1 MTIEATYGESEEI
14 NAPAE
19 AIYDYRLDFV
29 KLADYNENVTNMKLV
44 KEGEDRLG
52 EGAEYTFDLQLPG
65 WDPMKAF
72 LKVIETD
79 RPNRIVTDTGTDALA
94 GREVNTFEQ
103 LADGS
108 VGVSINFTILL
119 PEEGEDGVGFM
130 EKSGPHPPPVE
141 LQALSQALQ
150 SRSPPPPPALPPHL
164 F

>member
-29 KLADYNENVTNMKLV
+29 KLADYNENVTNIKLV
-44 KEGEDRLG
+44 KEGKDRLG

-103 LADGS
+103 LGDGS
-108 VGVSINFTILL
+108 VRFNINFTILL
-119 PEEGEDGVGFM
+119 PDEAKDGVDFM
-130 EKSGPHPPPVE
+130 EKSGRDQYRIE
-141 LQALSQALQ
+141 LEAIRKALEA
-150 SRSPPPPPALPPHL
+150 
-164 F
+164 

>member
-29 KLADYNENVTNMKLV
+29 KLADYNENVTNIKLV
-44 KEGEDRLG
+44 KEGKDRLG

-72 LKVIETD
+72 LKVVETD

-108 VGVSINFTILL
+108 VRFSINFTILL
-119 PEEGEDGVGFM
+119 PDEAKDGVDFM
-130 EKSGPHPPPVE
+130 EKSGRDQYRIE
-141 LQALSQALQ
+141 LEAIRKALEA
-150 SRSPPPPPALPPHL
+150 
-164 F
+164 

>member
-29 KLADYNENVTNMKLV
+29 KLADYNENVTNIKLV
-44 KEGEDRLG
+44 KEGKDRLG

-72 LKVIETD
+72 LKVVETD

-103 LADGS
+103 QADGS
-108 VGVSINFTILL
+108 VKFSINFTILL
-119 PEEGEDGVGFM
+119 PDEAKDGVDFM
-130 EKSGPHPPPVE
+130 EKSGRDQYRIE
-141 LQALSQALQ
+141 LEAIRKALEA
-150 SRSPPPPPALPPHL
+150 
-164 F
+164 

>member
-14 NAPAE
+14 NAAAE

-29 KLADYNENVTNMKLV
+29 KLADYNENVTNIKLV
-44 KEGEDRLG
+44 NEGKDRLG

-65 WDPMKAF
+65 CDPMKAF
-72 LKVIETD
+72 LKVVETD

-108 VGVSINFTILL
+108 VKFSINFTILL
-119 PEEGEDGVGFM
+119 PDEAKDGVDFM
-130 EKSGPHPPPVE
+130 EKSGRDQYRIE
-141 LQALSQALQ
+141 LEAIRKALEA
-150 SRSPPPPPALPPHL
+150 
-164 F
+164 

>member
-14 NAPAE
+14 NAAAE

-29 KLADYNENVTNMKLV
+29 KLADYNENVTNIKLV
-44 KEGEDRLG
+44 KEGKDRLG

-79 RPNRIVTDTGTDALA
+79 RPNKIVTDTGTDALA

-108 VGVSINFTILL
+108 VRFSINFTILL
-119 PEEGEDGVGFM
+119 PDEAKDGVDFM
-130 EKSGPHPPPVE
+130 EKSGRDQYRIE
-141 LQALSQALQ
+141 LEAIRKALEA
-150 SRSPPPPPALPPHL
+150 
-164 F
+164 

>member
-14 NAPAE
+14 SAPAE

-29 KLADYNENVTNMKLV
+29 KLADYNENVTNIKLV
-44 KEGEDRLG
+44 KEGEDQLG
-52 EGAEYTFDLQLPG
+52 EGAEYTFDLSLPG

-79 RPNRIVTDTGTDALA
+79 KPNRIVTDTGTDALA

-108 VGVSINFTILL
+108 VRFSINFTILL
-119 PEEGEDGVGFM
+119 PDEAKDGVDFM
-130 EKSGPHPPPVE
+130 EKSGRDQYRIE
-141 LQALSQALQ
+141 LEAIRKALEA
-150 SRSPPPPPALPPHL
+150 
-164 F
+164 

>member
-14 NAPAE
+14 NATAE

-29 KLADYNENVTNMKLV
+29 KLADYNENVTNIKLV
-44 KEGEDRLG
+44 KAGKDRLG

-108 VGVSINFTILL
+108 VKFSINFTILL
-119 PEEGEDGVGFM
+119 PDEAKDGVDFM
-130 EKSGPHPPPVE
+130 EKSGRDQYRIE
-141 LQALSQALQ
+141 LEAIRKALEA
-150 SRSPPPPPALPPHL
+150 
-164 F
+164 

>member
-14 NAPAE
+14 NARAE

-29 KLADYNENVTNMKLV
+29 KLADYNENVTNIKLV
-44 KEGEDRLG
+44 KEGKDRIG
-52 EGAEYTFDLQLPG
+52 AGAEYTFDLQLPG

-108 VGVSINFTILL
+108 VRFSINFTILL
-119 PEEGEDGVGFM
+119 PDEAKDGVDFM
-130 EKSGPHPPPVE
+130 EKSGRDQYRIE
-141 LQALSQALQ
+141 LEAIRKALEA
-150 SRSPPPPPALPPHL
+150 
-164 F
+164 

>member
-14 NAPAE
+14 NAAAE

-29 KLADYNENVTNMKLV
+29 KLADYNENVTNIKLV
-44 KEGEDRLG
+44 KEGKDRLG
-52 EGAEYTFDLQLPG
+52 EGAECTFDLQLPG

-103 LADGS
+103 LGDGS
-108 VGVSINFTILL
+108 VRFSINFTILL
-119 PEEGEDGVGFM
+119 PDEAKDGVDFM
-130 EKSGPHPPPVE
+130 EKSGRDQYRIE
-141 LQALSQALQ
+141 LEAIRKALEA
-150 SRSPPPPPALPPHL
+150 
-164 F
+164 

>member
-29 KLADYNENVTNMKLV
+29 KLADYNQNVTNIKLV
-44 KEGEDRLG
+44 KEGKDRLG
-52 EGAEYTFDLQLPG
+52 EGAEYTFDLNLPG

-79 RPNRIVTDTGTDALA
+79 KPNRIVTDTGTDALA

-103 LADGS
+103 LPDGS
-108 VGVSINFTILL
+108 VRFSINFTILL
-119 PEEGEDGVGFM
+119 PDEAKDGVDFM
-130 EKSGPHPPPVE
+130 EKSGRDQYRIE
-141 LQALSQALQ
+141 LEAIRKALEA
-150 SRSPPPPPALPPHL
+150 
-164 F
+164 

>member
-29 KLADYNENVTNMKLV
+29 KLADYNENVTKIKLV
-44 KEGEDRLG
+44 KEGKDRIG
-52 EGAEYTFDLQLPG
+52 EGAEYAFDLNLPG

-72 LKVIETD
+72 LKVIETE

-103 LADGS
+103 LSDGS
-108 VGVSINFTILL
+108 VKFSINFTILL
-119 PEEGEDGVGFM
+119 PDEAKDGVEFM
-130 EKSGPHPPPVE
+130 EKSGRDQYRIE
-141 LQALSQALQ
+141 LEGIRKALEA
-150 SRSPPPPPALPPHL
+150 
-164 F
+164 